1 MKVQLFDEATMKLLI
16 DCKLAVYKHLQ
27 SANKDVN
34 PEDITVCGAF
44 LPSAKMILK
53 YGDDMFIAERAD
65 DIPNIIEVSQL
76 ETVSYSIWDV
86 LQ

>member
-1 MKVQLFDEATMKLLI
+1 MEQLFDEATMKLLI

-44 LPSAKMILK
+44 LPSTKMILK
-53 YGDDMFIAERAD
+53 YGDDMFVAELTAD
-65 DIPNIIEVSQL
+65 GAQIEVGQL
-76 ETVSYSIWDV
+76 VTMSCSIWDV
-86 LQ
+86 L